1 MEHIVTKVEK
11 QELEITYIKKAL
23 DELVEQNK
31 KQNEQLGK
39 IGESIQ
45 KQEVI
50 LEKVSNLEDKYND
63 GLKRCHKRI
72 DETLLTK
79 NEIQK
84 QIETEVSKNEK
95 KIVAIE
101 NKIDQLKLEIRNKP
115 CGTHN
120 IVENELSHIKQDL
133 ASHKKIF
140 WWGATLMIGT
150 MVVTILKAFL
160 HLKV

>member
-1 MEHIVTKVEK
+1 MEHIATKVER

-31 KQNEQLGK
+31 IQNEQLVK
-39 IGESIQ
+39 ISESIQ

-72 DETLLTK
+72 DETLITK
-79 NEIQK
+79 ND
-84 QIETEVSKNEK
+84 IE
-95 KIVAIE
+95 AQIE
-101 NKIDQLKLEIRNKP
+101 NKTVKYDTKISKLYDEIEKVKIEIRNKP

-120 IVENELSHIKQDL
+120 VVENELDHIRKDL
-133 ASHKKIF
+133 ATHKKIF

-150 MVVTILKAFL
+150 MIVTILKAFL